1 MPSPRAVLA
10 DIHEFGLN
18 PKKKYD
24 DLTKKGRLNTN
35 VSLNSAQPEIVVVEE
50 KTFDA
55 IQKTEPV
62 ILPEP
67 EVQVK
72 FESEPVLVDVVEQV
86 EVLPQAEEVSLS
98 SNQEVAEQ
106 TVDVSSNFKKKKKTS
121 PL

>member
-10 DIHEFGLN
+10 DIHEFGLD
-18 PKKKYD
+18 PKKKHD

-35 VSLNSAQPEIVVVEE
+35 VSLNSVQPEIIVVEE

-55 IQKTEPV
+55 IQKIEPV

-72 FESEPVLVDVVEQV
+72 LESEPVLIDVIEQV
-86 EVLPQAEEVSLS
+86 ETLSQAEEVSLS

-106 TVDVSSNFKKKKKTS
+106 TVDVSSNFKKKKKS
-121 PL
+121 SLL

>member
-10 DIHEFGLN
+10 DINEFGLN

-72 FESEPVLVDVVEQV
+72 IESEPVLVDVVEQI
-86 EVLPQAEEVSLS
+86 EEVSLS

-106 TVDVSSNFKKKKKTS
+106 TVDVSSNFKKKKKPS

>member
-10 DIHEFGLN
+10 DIHEFGLD
-18 PKKKYD
+18 PKKKHD

-35 VSLNSAQPEIVVVEE
+35 VSLNSVQPEIIVVEE

-72 FESEPVLVDVVEQV
+72 FESEPVLVDVIEQV
-86 EVLPQAEEVSLS
+86 ETPSQAEEVSLP

-106 TVDVSSNFKKKKKTS
+106 TVDVSSNFKKKKKPS

>member
-50 KTFDA
+50 KTFVA
-55 IQKTEPV
+55 IQKPEPV

-67 EVQVK
+67 KVHVK
-72 FESEPVLVDVVEQV
+72 IE
-86 EVLPQAEEVSLS
+86 
-98 SNQEVAEQ
+98 
-106 TVDVSSNFKKKKKTS
+106 
-121 PL
+121 